1 MLNVPKVRAADPV
14 PANSA
19 APVRAKHTISLTKP
33 IQTHTGERR
42 VLEFREP
49 IGADYMELQRV
60 PFSVVGATDQD
71 RSIKIDFALAGKW
84 IARLTDLDEIQVGLL
99 SRNDFL
105 AAVTMANDIL
115 IEAGVTDM
123 GNSGA

>member
-14 PANSA
+14 PANNA
-19 APVRAKHTISLTKP
+19 APVRAKYTISLTKP

-60 PFSVVGATDQD
+60 PFSVVGATNQD

-105 AAVTMANDIL
+105 AAVTMSNDIL